1 MKKLI
6 TIAAVLSLVS
16 TATLQT
22 GCTTAGSAAV
32 SDARKLGE
40 AYYKQPN
47 VAEFLRIGGTNLSFT
62 VSGASLVSLGA
73 PVPPKQ
79 IIPREESWVHSTA
92 DVLKTVAPVD
102 LHGLSLP
109 LHRPR
114 QWQHQLDCYKQHN
127 PLKKNPCP
135 ASVIIARTSTSG
147 QRCLSWTRHNPEG
160 TRRNGP

>member
-6 TIAAVLSLVS
+6 TIAAVLSLVA

-47 VAEFLRIGGTNLSFT
+47 VAEFLRIEGTNLSFT

-92 DVLKTVAPVD
+92 DVLKTVAPWIFMGYLFHSTD
-102 LHGLSLP
+102 LGSG
-109 LHRPR
+109 
-114 QWQHQLDCYKQHN
+114 
-127 PLKKNPCP
+127 
-135 ASVIIARTSTSG
+135 STS
-147 QRCLSWTRHNPEG
+147 STVTNNTTP
-160 TRRNGP
+160 